1 MMLYY
6 DELFGEDWCEE
17 PKEEEMAL
25 IEAIKENVKQDIKQE
40 MERLRKEN
48 AELQQYKKERQE
60 VEKIKNQYQL
70 KLQTEIEMYKRQLRT
85 ARLEELFGDRLVIG
99 WAADCKIV
107 LPPKCNKCDSE
118 RYIHFKSPSGRDFK
132 EPCEC
137 QHVTK
142 KYEPKEM
149 QLVKISESD
158 VYQGERKIDRYYVKS
173 DVGWNGYVDATYRVV
188 CDGKASDEIKPYNAI
203 FLNKETCEKY
213 CEWKTEQE
221 AKKNA

>member
-1 MMLYY
+1 MCYY
-6 DELFGEDWCEE
+6 DSWFEGNWCEE
-17 PKEEEMAL
+17 PREEEMAL

-85 ARLEELFGDRLVIG
+85 ARLEELFGDRLMIG
-99 WAADCKIV
+99 WVADCKIV
-107 LPPKCNKCDSE
+107 LPPKCNKCDRE

-137 QHVTK
+137 QHGTK

-158 VYQGERKIDRYYVKS
+158 IYQGERKIDRYYVKS
-173 DVGWNGYVDATYRVV
+173 DGVWEGYVEASYRIV
-188 CDGKASDEIKPYNAI
+188 CDGKAFDEIKPYYEI
-203 FLNKETCEKY
+203 FLNKETCERY
-213 CEWKTEQE
+213 CAWKTEQE
-221 AKKNA
+221 TKKDGN